1 MSVQLKHISAALQ
14 GPQLHGEDS
23 VVVSG
28 VTHDSRKV
36 KPGWLF
42 VALPGAATDGHR
54 FVVDAVNAG
63 AAAVVT
69 EQPPASLPKA
79 LPWVLVPGARKAL
92 GTIAAVVYGYPT
104 RDLALVGITGTNG
117 KTTLTFLLE
126 AIIRASGGCPGVVG
140 TISYRWPGKE
150 QSALHTTPEA
160 SDLQALFREMVD
172 SGVTHAVIEASSHGL
187 QLGRLEGCD
196 FDLGVFTNLS
206 QDHLDFHGTMEAYY
220 ESKRTLFR
228 DLLVR
233 SAKKRTAAVVNQD
246 DAHGARLLHEID
258 KVPVLSYGLTPGCDI
273 TAEQVS
279 LGAAGL
285 SARVKTP
292 SGAFALGSRLTGS
305 FNLSNILAAVA
316 ACEALGI
323 PHQAV
328 QQGVE
333 AVNVVPGRM
342 ERVPSDRGTIL
353 VDYAHTP
360 QALANALAALQGLSR
375 GRVLTIMGC
384 GGDRDKS
391 KRPVMGKEA
400 AAASDV
406 VVVTS
411 DNPRTEDPLAI
422 IEQVVEGVRGYG
434 FAPATAGGNHGPVKT
449 GSYLVIPD
457 RRKAI
462 AWAVRNI
469 ENGDILLIAGKG
481 HETYQEING
490 VRYPFDDRE
499 VVREELAKQASVK
512 PRTDSGNEPAG
523 CSTYTGDRDRT

>member
-1 MSVQLKHISAALQ
+1 MSVQLKHIVAAVQ
-14 GPQLHGEDS
+14 QAQLHGEDS
-23 VVVSG
+23 VIVTG
-28 VTHDSRKV
+28 VTHDSRRV

-42 VALPGAATDGHR
+42 VALPGAATDGHK
-54 FVVDAVNAG
+54 FVADAVNSG
-63 AAAVVT
+63 AAAVVAKH
-69 EQPPASLPKA
+69 QPSSLPETM
-79 LPWVLVPGARKAL
+79 PWIKVPDARKAL

-104 RDLALVGITGTNG
+104 RDLTLVGITGTNG

-126 AIIRASGGCPGVVG
+126 AIVRAAGGCPGIVG

-160 SDLQALFREMVD
+160 SDLQALFRDMVD
-172 SGVTHAVIEASSHGL
+172 ARVTHAVIEASSHGL
-187 QLGRLEGCD
+187 ELGRLEGCD

-220 ESKRTLFR
+220 QSKRILFR

-233 SAKKRTAAVVNQD
+233 SAKKRTAAAINQD
-246 DAHGARLLHEID
+246 DPQGATLIREIE
-258 KVPVLSYGLTPGCDI
+258 KVPVLSYGLTTGCDV

-292 SGAFALGSRLTGS
+292 SGAFSLNSRLTGS

-316 ACEALGI
+316 VSEALGI
-323 PHQAV
+323 PHGAVQEGVQAV
-328 QQGVE
+328 S
-333 AVNVVPGRM
+333 VVPGRM

-360 QALANALAALQGLSR
+360 QALANALTALQGLSK
-375 GRVLTIMGC
+375 GRIVTVMGC

-422 IEQVVEGVRGYG
+422 IEQVVEGVRGHG
-434 FAPATAGGNHGPVKT
+434 FELITTAAGNDPVKT
-449 GSYLVIPD
+449 GSFLVIPD

-462 AWAVRNI
+462 AWAVSNI
-469 ENGDILLIAGKG
+469 KNGDILLIAGKG

-499 VVREELAKQASVK
+499 VVREELDRIASVS
-512 PRTDSGNEPAG
+512 PRTDSGKKSAG
-523 CSTYTGDRDRT
+523 RSTYTGDRDRT